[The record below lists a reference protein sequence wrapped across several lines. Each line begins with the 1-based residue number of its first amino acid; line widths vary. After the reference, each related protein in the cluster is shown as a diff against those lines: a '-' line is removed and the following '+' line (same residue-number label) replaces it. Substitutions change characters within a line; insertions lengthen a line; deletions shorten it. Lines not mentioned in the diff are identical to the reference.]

1 MFNITNSSLGHITMS
16 PSKVKDEQHKR
27 YDELARKVLSGEL
40 AYKPAK
46 KSKFSVSAN
55 PKFKHKVVIN

>member
-1 MFNITNSSLGHITMS
+1 MFNITNSPLGRISMS
-16 PSKVKDEQHKR
+16 PSKIKDEQHKR

-40 AYKPAK
+40 AYQPAQ

-55 PKFKHKVVIN
+55 PKFKHIR